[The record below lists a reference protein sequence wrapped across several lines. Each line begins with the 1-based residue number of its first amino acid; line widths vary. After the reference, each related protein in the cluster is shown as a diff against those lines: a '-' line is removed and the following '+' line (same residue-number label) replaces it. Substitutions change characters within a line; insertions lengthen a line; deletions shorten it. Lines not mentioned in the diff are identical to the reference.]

1 MNDLLEAAK
10 RWGIEPGYHDVFGT
24 WHAASPDTLAR
35 IVELLS
41 KGRPE
46 PAQLPAVPMQA
57 PIRAWQGDGRRHW
70 LLAVQLYG
78 LRSQRN
84 WGIGDFTD
92 LANLIPIA
100 AKHGASGI
108 GLNPLH
114 ALFPEW
120 PERASP
126 YAPNS
131 RLYINPLYIDVEAI
145 PEYPAFDAPGL
156 KEDAAR
162 LREAELVDY
171 PAVARAKMAGLRQA
185 HECFRTQ
192 ASVGRREDFELFR
205 QAHGEAL
212 LRFAC
217 FEVLRRMHAPRPW
230 LEWPEPWRTPDHTA
244 LEQFRRAHLAEV
256 EFHEYVQWNADVQL
270 AACKHAARQARMP
283 VGLYID
289 MAVGIDP
296 HGADAWSQQDAVLSA
311 MSVGAPPDELNRA
324 GQDWGLAPFNPNSI
338 ADDDFAPMR
347 ALLASNMRHAGAI
360 RLDHVL
366 GLNRVYMVPH
376 GQGAADGVYV
386 RFPFEHLLRVIAE
399 ESVNY
404 RCTVIGE
411 DLGTVPE
418 GFRDTTAKWGLWSY
432 RVMLFEREND
442 GCFKPPQWYPAE
454 ALATFNTHDLPS
466 FAGWMQRHDLGV
478 KRGLGIDPGE
488 THESRKWAKAKLRD
502 MLKQYAP
509 DYACDEL
516 AAIATFLGQTPSKFV
531 AIALDDILG
540 DIEQLNVPGTTTEH
554 PNWRRKIP
562 VPLEQLPGHPQ
573 FARVAEAFA
582 RAGRHALG

>member
-1 MNDLLEAAK
+1 MNDLEEAAK
-10 RWGIEPGYHDVFGT
+10 RWGIEPGYHDVFGK
-24 WHAASPDTLAR
+24 WHEAGRETLSLMSRVLSRGRAEP
-35 IVELLS
+35 VQLL
-41 KGRPE
+41 PV
-46 PAQLPAVPMQA
+46 PAHA
-57 PIRAWQGDGRRHW
+57 PIRAWQGDGKRHW

-131 RLYINPLYIDVEAI
+131 RLYLNPLYIDVEAI
-145 PEYPAFDAPGL
+145 PEFPAFDTPKL
-156 KEDAAR
+156 KEQGAR
-162 LREAELVDY
+162 LRGADLVEY
-171 PAVARAKMAGLRQA
+171 AAVARAKMMALRLA
-185 HECFRTQ
+185 HEHFRTL
-192 ASVGRREDFELFR
+192 AAVGRREDFELFR
-205 QAHGEAL
+205 QMQGEAL

-217 FEVLRRMHAPRPW
+217 FEVLRQQHAPKPW
-230 LEWPEPWRTPDHTA
+230 PEWPEPWRRPDRDS
-244 LEQFRRAHLAEV
+244 LEQYREAHLADV
-256 EFHEYVQWNADVQL
+256 EFHEYVQWVADVQL
-270 AACKHAARQARMP
+270 AACKQAARKARMP
-283 VGLYID
+283 VGVYID
-289 MAVGIDP
+289 IAVGIDP
-296 HGADAWSQQDAVLSA
+296 HGADAWGQQGAVLSA

-324 GQDWGLAPFNPNSI
+324 GQDWGLAPFNPHSV
-338 ADDDFAPMR
+338 ADNDFAPMR
-347 ALLASNMRHAGAI
+347 ALLASNMRHAGAV

-366 GLNRVYMVPH
+366 ALNRVYMIPH
-376 GQGAADGVYV
+376 GYGAADGVYV

-399 ESVNY
+399 ESVKY

-418 GFRDTTAKWGLWSY
+418 GFRDITAKWGLWSY

-442 GCFKPPQWYPAE
+442 GRFKPPQWYPAE

-466 FAGWMQRHDLGV
+466 FAGWMQSRDLDV
-478 KRGLGIDPGE
+478 KHALDIDPGE
-488 THESRKWAKAKLRD
+488 THASREQAQSQLREA
-502 MLKQYAP
+502 LAERGQGFAP
-509 DYACDEL
+509 DEL
-516 AAIATFLGQTPSKFV
+516 AAVAKYLGATPCKLV

-540 DIEQLNVPGTTTEH
+540 DPEQINIPGTIDEH
-554 PNWRRKIP
+554 PNWRRK
-562 VPLEQLPGHPQ
+562 VPLPLSALPENEQ
-573 FARVAEAFA
+573 FKRVAGAFA
-582 RAGRHALG
+582 QVGRKGAT

>member
-1 MNDLLEAAK
+1 MSDLSEAAR
-10 RWGIEPGYHDVFGT
+10 RWGIEPGYHDVFGK
-24 WHAASPDTLAR
+24 WHEASPDTLALM
-35 IVELLS
+35 IDVLS
-41 KGRPE
+41 RGRSE
-46 PAQLPAVPMQA
+46 PAQLMPVPVQA

-78 LRSQRN
+78 VRSQRN

-100 AKHGASGI
+100 SRFGASGI

-145 PEYPAFDAPGL
+145 PEFPKFDVRGL
-156 KEDAAR
+156 KIEVAP
-162 LREAELVDY
+162 LRQSELVDY
-171 PAVARAKMAGLRQA
+171 PAVARAKMAALRLA
-185 HECFRTQ
+185 HERFRTQ
-192 ASVGRREDFELFR
+192 AAHPRREDFELFR
-205 QAHGEAL
+205 QGHGEAL
-212 LRFAC
+212 LRFAT
-217 FEVLRRMHAPRPW
+217 FEVLRKVHVSKPW
-230 LEWPEPWRTPDHTA
+230 PEWPQPWRTPDRTSI
-244 LEQFRRAHLAEV
+244 ERFRQAHLAEV
-256 EFHEYVQWNADVQL
+256 EFHEYVQWVADTQL
-270 AACKHAARQARMP
+270 AACKELARTNGMT

-289 MAVGIDP
+289 LAVGIDP
-296 HGADAWSQQDAVLSA
+296 HGADAWSHQDAVLSA

-324 GQDWGLAPFNPNSI
+324 GQDWGLTPFNPHNV
-338 ADDDFAPMR
+338 ADNDFAPMR
-347 ALLASNMRHAGAI
+347 SLLASNMRHAGAI

-366 GLNRVYMVPH
+366 GLNRVYMVPRGH
-376 GQGAADGVYV
+376 GAADGVYV
-386 RFPFEHLLRVIAE
+386 HFPFEHLLRVIAE
-399 ESVNY
+399 ESVKY

-442 GCFKPPQWYPAE
+442 GRFKPPQWYPAD

-466 FAGWMQRHDLGV
+466 FAGWMQRHDIGV
-478 KRGLGIDPGE
+478 KRRLGIDPGE
-488 THESRKWAKAKLRD
+488 TDESRDWAKAKLRD
-502 MLKQYAP
+502 VLKQHGS
-509 DYACDEL
+509 DYASDNVV
-516 AAIATFLGQTPSKFV
+516 AVANFLGRTPSKFV
-531 AIALDDILG
+531 AMALEDILG
-540 DIEQLNVPGTTTEH
+540 EIEQLNVPGTTDEH
-554 PNWRRKIP
+554 PNWRRKLA
-562 VPLEQLPGHPQ
+562 VPLEHLAGHRQ

-582 RAGRHALG
+582 RAGRCPAG

>member
-1 MNDLLEAAK
+1 MNDLREAA
-10 RWGIEPGYHDVFGT
+10 RCWGIEPGYHDVFGK
-24 WHAASPDTLAR
+24 WHEASPDTLAQM
-35 IVELLS
+35 VAMLS
-41 KGRPE
+41 KGRTE
-46 PAQLPAVPMQA
+46 PAQLPPVPERA
-57 PIRAWQGDGRRHW
+57 PIRAWQGDTRRHW

-78 LRSQRN
+78 LRSLRN

-100 AKHGASGI
+100 AAHGASGI

-114 ALFPEW
+114 ALFAEW

-131 RLYINPLYIDVEAI
+131 RLYINPLYIDAEAI
-145 PEYPAFDAPGL
+145 PEFRAFDALGL
-156 KEDAAR
+156 KKDAAR
-162 LREAELVDY
+162 LRETELVDY
-171 PAVARAKMAGLRQA
+171 PAVAHVKMAGLRLA
-185 HECFRTQ
+185 HERFRTL
-192 ASVGRREDFELFR
+192 AAIGRREDFELFR

-217 FEVLRRMHAPRPW
+217 FEVLRREHAPKPW
-230 LEWPEPWRTPDHTA
+230 PEWPEPWRSPDRA
-244 LEQFRRAHLAEV
+244 SLERYRQAHLAEV
-256 EFHEYVQWNADVQL
+256 EFHEYVQWVADTQL
-270 AACKHAARQARMP
+270 SACKHAARKARMP

-289 MAVGIDP
+289 LAVGIDP

-324 GQDWGLAPFNPNSI
+324 GQDWGLAPFNPHSI
-338 ADDDFAPMR
+338 ADNDFAPMR
-347 ALLASNMRHAGAI
+347 ALLASSMRHAGAI

-376 GQGAADGVYV
+376 GHGAADGVYV
-386 RFPFEHLLRVIAE
+386 RFPFEHLLRIIAE

-418 GFRDTTAKWGLWSY
+418 RFRDTLAKWGLWSY

-442 GCFKPPQWYPAE
+442 ARFKPPQSYPSE

-466 FAGWMQRHDLGV
+466 FAGWMQSHDLDV
-478 KRGLGIDPGE
+478 KHALRIDPGE
-488 THESRKWAKAKLRD
+488 THESRQQAQSQLREALED
-502 MLKQYAP
+502 RSQGFASN
-509 DYACDEL
+509 DL
-516 AAIATFLGQTPSKFV
+516 AAVAKYLGATPCKLV
-531 AIALDDILG
+531 AVALDDILG
-540 DIEQLNVPGTTTEH
+540 DPEQINIPGTIDEH
-554 PNWRRKIP
+554 PNWRRKAL
-562 VPLEQLPGHPQ
+562 VPLDELADNEE
-573 FARVAEAFA
+573 FKRVAEAFA
-582 RAGRHALG
+582 QVGRKAGA